1 MGTGVTKSLAAG
13 KESEDLGTDKAGGL
27 RCRQGRGYTDGEW
40 GSGAGSLHRETR
52 TGHPRPRA
60 LQINHIGPCVEKSFH
75 RCSHFTSRTTNQTSQ
90 DGKASLLP
98 PPCPPLPASALPQDT
113 GLSWV
118 LSPSSATRTPKGGV
132 CHSPAPSAHPL
143 SLGGALPCSSKSFP
157 PPPPALLLLS
167 AVFHVLPE
175 QEEVRDQHGTF

>member
-1 MGTGVTKSLAAG
+1 M
-13 KESEDLGTDKAGGL
+13 
-27 RCRQGRGYTDGEW
+27 
-40 GSGAGSLHRETR
+40 GSLHRETR

-60 LQINHIGPCVEKSFH
+60 LQINHIGPCVEKCFH
-75 RCSHFTSRTTNQTSQ
+75 RCSHFTSRTPSRPHRTARPLSPL
-90 DGKASLLP
+90 S
-98 PPCPPLPASALPQDT
+98 PCPPLPSSALPQDT

-118 LSPSSATRTPKGGV
+118 LSSSSATRTPKGGV
-132 CHSPAPSAHPL
+132 RHSPAPSAHPL